1 MIRAS
6 VLEVYDA
13 DHVRTARLR
22 EERTA
27 PGIRRPQVSSL
38 GGPTPEPSLV
48 TIVILL
54 VNLVVDLVHPVLD
67 PRIRY
72 TSGSHSSNARSKWP
86 RGRAPTTVALG
97 SPSANNITV
106 GSDRTP

>member
-1 MIRAS
+1 MLSGSPGSGGCWSRRSAAAIFGI
-6 VLEVYDA
+6 VL
-13 DHVRTARLR
+13 
-22 EERTA
+22 
-27 PGIRRPQVSSL
+27 
-38 GGPTPEPSLV
+38 LV

-72 TSGSHSSNARSKWP
+72 TSSSHSSNARSKWP

-97 SPSANNITV
+97 SPSANKITV